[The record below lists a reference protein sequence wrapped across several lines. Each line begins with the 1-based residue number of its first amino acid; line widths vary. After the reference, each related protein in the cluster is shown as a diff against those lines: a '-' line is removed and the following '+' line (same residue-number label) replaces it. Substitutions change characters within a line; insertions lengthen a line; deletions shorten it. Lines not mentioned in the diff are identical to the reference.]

1 MKMKKKGYAMGGKMK
16 KKGYAAGGALKTPT
30 ADQKGIKKLPKP
42 VRNKMGYMAKGGM
55 TTKKKG
61 YAMGGMTGAYDPV
74 QADMQRQQGMMQ
86 AQQPKPAMK
95 NGGMMK
101 KKKGYAKGG
110 KVMTYNLGG
119 MVKSQT
125 DNRKNKKK

>member
-1 MKMKKKGYAMGGKMK
+1 MKMK
-16 KKGYAAGGALKTPT
+16 KKGYAAGGALKTPG
-30 ADQKGIKKLPKP
+30 AGQKGLKKLPKP

-55 TTKKKG
+55 TTKKKKG

-86 AQQPKPAMK
+86 AQQKPKMAKGGAM
-95 NGGMMK
+95 